1 MPTCGQMWAG
11 NKKKRN
17 FGYLQQ
23 LRCCKYPKFRIFLL
37 LAFFLAGC
45 RPISLVTLPDP
56 EVSQEHWETY
66 IASAGPGQTIG
77 QTFTTRRPQLNGLTL
92 WVKTSAEGGELQV
105 ELYHTPADEWPVFTQ
120 TIPFS
125 SISNGIFH
133 IPIPT
138 SVSAS
143 LQEGEKDAGNL
154 DVSGRKATANIQISG
169 FSPPSLP
176 QNWGEKGGEG
186 VRGGS
191 QSFYLLLRPLSGTI
205 QVRGRAEDIYPGGQA
220 FSGQTPLQADFA
232 FTTSYDYNLTALLAD
247 LRLSL
252 PHVWLVFPLLVIL
265 FLPGWLLLNVSGL
278 GRHFDGGERTGLAI
292 GLSLAVIPLAMLWST
307 TLGLR
312 WGRTGLLV
320 AAGLLL
326 AAALWRV
333 SRLVTR
339 PHTQSNTPANW
350 EDEHRSLLS
359 TATRSSSKLPA
370 FSLLGIFLLSLGVRL
385 VMARDLSAP
394 AWVDSIHHATIT
406 RLILERGGFPS
417 TYAPYIEIDAA
428 EYHAGFHSTLAVFQ
442 WLSGLDTPEAML
454 LLGQVLNALIV
465 FAVYLL
471 AVTLSRQR
479 TAGLAAAVVAGLFT
493 PMPAY
498 YTSWGRYTQLAG
510 LLILPAGLA
519 LARLVI
525 YNSRGNNSGK
535 SGIMGSFAAHNTR
548 FPELLPPSHP
558 ILWGEK
564 GGGGDER
571 GGIWRGI
578 GLAAITCGGL
588 ALVHYRVAG
597 FLALLLLCYFLS
609 QVRFSRTSNTH
620 LAKRVILFAGAAG
633 LLALLLT
640 LPWSWR
646 AITQVF
652 VPKAAFVSGST
663 AKAFDGF
670 FWSYLTAAWGLPA
683 MVLAGLGFLVSLF
696 RRPSLAFSMV
706 MWTGSLLLVGNLSA
720 LHLPGSWFVNTI
732 SVAITLFMPTA
743 VLAGYALAQAYAL
756 LQALIPPRGKVIF
769 KWACV
774 AIGLIITLLAARALL
789 PILRPSTDL
798 FRAADR
804 PAMDWISAN
813 IPADE
818 TILINPMYWGYGNYA
833 GADGGFWITP
843 LTGRRTIPPPVLY
856 SLGNPSETRRIST
869 LCDTVISSAADTTGL
884 AKYLRDQELRYIYL
898 GVRGGVL
905 SPQALLESDQFE
917 LLYAKDGAWIFTVR

>member
-1 MPTCGQMWAG
+1 MPENRLFAKASLSQTTY
-11 NKKKRN
+11 
-17 FGYLQQ
+17 FPVFL
-23 LRCCKYPKFRIFLL
+23 FLL
-37 LAFFLAGC
+37 AIFLAGC
-45 RPISLVTLPDP
+45 GPISLVTLPDP

-92 WVKTSAEGGELQV
+92 WVKTSAEGGELQM

-125 SISNGIFH
+125 SISNGVLH
-133 IPIPT
+133 VRIP
-138 SVSAS
+138 ARM
-143 LQEGEKDAGNL
+143 
-154 DVSGRKATANIQISG
+154 SGSEACTGRSETC
-169 FSPPSLP
+169 P
-176 QNWGEKGGEG
+176 
-186 VRGGS
+186 
-191 QSFYLLLRPLSGTI
+191 FYILLRSLSGTI

-252 PHVWLVFPLLVIL
+252 PHLWVVLPLLVIL

-278 GRHFDGGERTGLAI
+278 GRRFDGGERTGLAI

-320 AAGLLL
+320 AAVLLL
-326 AAALWRV
+326 AAALWRM
-333 SRLVTR
+333 SQALLH
-339 PHTQSNTPANW
+339 HTTEKRGGGWIRWRAAAQ
-350 EDEHRSLLS
+350 HSLIHPKS
-359 TATRSSSKLPA
+359 TTC
-370 FSLLGIFLLSLGVRL
+370 LLGIFLLSLGVRL
-385 VMARDLSAP
+385 VMARDLAAP

-428 EYHAGFHSTLAVFQ
+428 EYHAGFHSTLAAFQ
-442 WLSGLDTPEAML
+442 WLSGMETPEAML

-471 AVTLSRQR
+471 AVTLTRQR
-479 TAGLAAAVVAGLFT
+479 TAGLAAAAVAGLFT

-510 LLILPAGLA
+510 LLILPVGLA

-525 YNSRGNNSGK
+525 DNSRGNNSGK
-535 SGIMGSFAAHNTR
+535 SGIMDSFAADNTR
-548 FPELLPPSHP
+548 FPESLPPS
-558 ILWGEK
+558 
-564 GGGGDER
+564 GGGDES
-571 GGIWRGI
+571 GGIWRGV
-578 GLAAITCGGL
+578 GLAAITSGGL

-597 FLALLLLCYFLS
+597 FLALLLLCYFFS
-609 QVRFSRTSNTH
+609 QVRFSRTSNAH
-620 LAKRVILFAGAAG
+620 LAKRAILFAGAAG

-652 VPKAAFVSGST
+652 VPIAPLVGGST

-670 FWSYLTAAWGLPA
+670 FWAYLTAAWGLPA
-683 MVLAGLGFLVSLF
+683 MVLAALGFLVSLF
-696 RRPSLAFSMV
+696 RRSSLAFSMV

-743 VLAGYALAQAYAL
+743 VLAGYALAQAYTF
-756 LQALIPPRGKVIF
+756 LQALIPPGGKAIF
-769 KWACV
+769 KWGCV
-774 AIGLIITLLAARALL
+774 ALGLIISLLAARALL

-804 PAMDWISAN
+804 PAMEWISAN
-813 IPADE
+813 IPANE
-818 TILINPMYWGYGNYA
+818 TILINPMYWGYSTYA

-856 SLGNPSETRRIST
+856 SLGNLSETQRIRT
-869 LCDTVISSAADTTGL
+869 LCETVIASAADAAGL

-917 LLYAKDGAWIFTVR
+917 VLYAQDGAWVFTVR